1 MISAVKKRYYINHVK
16 SRLKENSARRSMLN
30 FKAASTI
37 GLLFNATDRNE
48 YIQVEKF
55 MNSLKKRKKSVK
67 IMAFVDSK
75 TPNEANP
82 FPYFSRNNL
91 NWYEI
96 PSSDSVKDFIHIKF
110 DILINLCTT
119 SSLPLE
125 YICAVSS
132 SKFRI
137 GRYAKDKTYCYDF
150 MINNENNASI
160 GEFISE
166 VDHFLETINVND

>member
-1 MISAVKKRYYINHVK
+1 MIGAVKKRYYINHVR
-16 SRLKENSARRSMLN
+16 SRLRENISPRTMLN

-48 YIQVEKF
+48 YIHVEKF
-55 MNSLKKRKKSVK
+55 MASLKKRKKSVK

-96 PSSDSVKDFIHIKF
+96 PSSESVKEFIHIKF

-119 SSLPLE
+119 GSLPLE
-125 YICAVSS
+125 YISAVSS

-137 GRYAKDKTYCYDF
+137 GRYSKDKTYCYDF
-150 MINNENNASI
+150 MINNDNNASI
-160 GEFISE
+160 SEFINE
-166 VDHFLETINVND
+166 VDHFLETINVNE